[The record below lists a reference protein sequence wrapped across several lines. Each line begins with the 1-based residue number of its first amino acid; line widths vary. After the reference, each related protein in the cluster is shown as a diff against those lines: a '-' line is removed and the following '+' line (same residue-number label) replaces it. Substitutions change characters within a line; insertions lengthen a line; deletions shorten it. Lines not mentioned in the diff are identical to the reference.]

1 MLFKRIEQQ
10 LQSAVADVCPEFDSK
25 DVVVRKCP
33 MPKFGDYQCNS
44 LLSLA
49 KQSRQNPRE
58 LAQRVVE
65 KFVATDTLCESV
77 DVAGPGFVNFRLK
90 VSALEEILSD
100 DHLAKRCFAEEA
112 KSKRTVVVDFSSP
125 NVAKPMHVGHIR
137 STNLGDCLCRIL
149 RFVGHDVVS
158 DNHIGDWGTQF
169 GKLIVAWKNDLNAE
183 ALEEDA
189 LGEMERLY
197 RLMNQR
203 CESDPEALDLAR
215 SELLKLQ
222 QGDEENLGIWNRM
235 IELSRRQF
243 DEIYSRLGVRF
254 DETLGE
260 SHYNDRLNSLAEE
273 MERDG
278 LAERSEGAL
287 MVFFPDDP
295 ELKDHPAMIQKSD
308 GAANYTTTDL
318 ATLDYRRERWSPDEI
333 LYVTD
338 GRQQLHFKQLFRAY
352 KKWRGNESVKLE
364 HPWFGSIM
372 GSDGKPFKTRSGE
385 VIKLSNLLDEAEERA
400 RKIIEEKEQE
410 RKGFDAESPSL
421 SDDQKQNI
429 ARIVGIGA
437 IKYADLLPNR
447 QSDYVFDWDTMLALK
462 GNTSPY
468 LQYAYT
474 RIQGIFR
481 KAGIE
486 ARDLKRDE
494 IRLHSEEEI
503 ALAKHLIN
511 FPLVLQLVLEE
522 YRPNYLCSYLF
533 ELAGLLSKVY
543 ENCPI
548 LKAEEAV
555 RSSRLALVHQAGV
568 SIRQGLDLLGIEVT
582 DVM

>member
-1 MLFKRIEQQ
+1 MLFKRIEEH
-10 LQSAVADVCPEFDSK
+10 LQSVVAELCPELDHRQ
-25 DVVVRKCP
+25 VVVRKCP
-33 MPKFGDYQCNS
+33 VPKFGDYQCNS
-44 LLSLA
+44 ILGLA
-49 KQSRQNPRE
+49 KRNGSNPRE
-58 LAQRVVE
+58 VASKVVE
-65 KFVATDTLCESV
+65 RFKVDDALCEAV
-77 DVAGPGFVNFRLK
+77 DVAGPGFINFRLK
-90 VSALEEILSD
+90 VSALESVMSD
-100 DHLAKRCFAEEA
+100 PELAAHCFVKPVEEP
-112 KSKRTVVVDFSSP
+112 RTVVVDFSSP

-137 STNLGDCLCRIL
+137 STNLGDSLCRIL
-149 RFVGHDVVS
+149 RYVGHSVIS

-169 GKLIVAWKNDLNAE
+169 GKLIVGWKNDLDPN
-183 ALEEDA
+183 ALEMDA

-197 RLMNQR
+197 RMMNQR
-203 CESDPEALDLAR
+203 CDDDPAALDLAR

-222 QGDEENLGIWNRM
+222 QGDEENLKIWHRM
-235 IELSRRQF
+235 IELSRKQF
-243 DEIYSRLGVRF
+243 DEIYSRLGVTF

-260 SHYNDRLNSLAEE
+260 SHYNDRLSDLASS
-273 MERDG
+273 MESAG
-278 LAERSEGAL
+278 FAERSEGAL
-287 MVFFPDDP
+287 VVFFPDDK

-352 KKWRGNESVKLE
+352 SKWRPDDCPNLE

-372 GSDGKPFKTRSGE
+372 GKDGKPFKTRSGE
-385 VIKLSNLLDEAEERA
+385 VIKLAGLLDEAEERA
-400 RKIIEEKEQE
+400 RKIVEEKNPDLDEAQ
-410 RKGFDAESPSL
+410 KAEIS
-421 SDDQKQNI
+421 
-429 ARIVGIGA
+429 RIVGIGA

-481 KAGIE
+481 KAGISAE
-486 ARDLKRDE
+486 SIDLSGG
-494 IRLHSEEEI
+494 IQLQTEEEI

-511 FPLVLQLVLEE
+511 FPLILQLVLDE
-522 YRPNYLCSYLF
+522 YRPNYLCTYLF
-533 ELAGLLSKVY
+533 ELAGFLSRVY

-548 LKAEEAV
+548 LKATPGV
-555 RSSRLALVHQAGV
+555 RSSRLALVNQAGIV
-568 SIRQGLDLLGIEVT
+568 IRQGLDLLGIEVT

>member
-1 MLFKRIEQQ
+1 VLFKKIEQN
-10 LQSAVADVCPEFDSK
+10 LQGIVSDVCPDISLE

-33 MPKFGDYQCNS
+33 VSKFGDYQCNS
-44 LLSLA
+44 LMGMVKRSGG
-49 KQSRQNPRE
+49 NPRE
-58 LAQRVVE
+58 VAAEVVRRLSE
-65 KFVATDTLCESV
+65 QDQLCDQIE
-77 DVAGPGFVNFRLK
+77 VAGPGFINFRLK
-90 VSALEEILSD
+90 VSALESVLNDSD
-100 DHLAKRCFAEEA
+100 LGSKSFVSEET
-112 KSKRTVVVDFSSP
+112 KPRTVIVDFSSP

-149 RFVGHDVVS
+149 RFVGHEVIS

-169 GKLIVAWKNDLNAE
+169 GKLIVGWKKELDSK
-183 ALEEDA
+183 ALELDA

-197 RLMNQR
+197 RRMNHL
-203 CESDPEALDLAR
+203 CESDPGVLEEAR

-222 QGDEENLGIWNRM
+222 QGDEENLSIWRQM

-243 DEIYSRLGVRF
+243 DEIYSRLGVKF

-260 SHYNDRLNSLAEE
+260 SQYNDRLNALASE
-273 MERDG
+273 MESSG
-278 LAERSEGAL
+278 LAERSQGAL
-287 MVFFPDDP
+287 VVFFPDDP

-318 ATLDYRRERWSPDEI
+318 ATLEFRKERWSPDEI

-352 KKWRGNESVKLE
+352 QRWNTGESVRLE
-364 HPWFGSIM
+364 HTWFGSIM
-372 GSDGKPFKTRSGE
+372 GKDGKPFKTRSGE
-385 VIKLSNLLDEAEERA
+385 VVKLSDLLNEAEERA
-400 RKIIEEKEQE
+400 RKIVEEKNPDLDE
-410 RKGFDAESPSL
+410 G
-421 SDDQKQNI
+421 QKSEI

-462 GNTSPY
+462 GNTAPY

-481 KAGIE
+481 KAGVDVE
-486 ARDLKRDE
+486 SVMKAAR
-494 IRLHSEEEI
+494 IRLQKEEEVD
-503 ALAKHLIN
+503 LSKHLVN
-511 FPLVLQLVLEE
+511 FPLVLQMVLEE
-522 YRPNYLCSYLF
+522 YRPNYLCTYLF
-533 ELAGLLSKVY
+533 ELAGHFSRFY
-543 ENCPI
+543 EKCPI
-548 LKAEEAV
+548 LKADDEI
-555 RSSRLALVHQAGV
+555 RGSRLRLVRQAGDTL
-568 SIRQGLDLLGIEVT
+568 RQGLGLLGIEVT

>member
-1 MLFKRIEQQ
+1 MLYKKLEQH
-10 LQSAVADVCPEFDSK
+10 LQSVVAEVCPDIDSAEII
-25 DVVVRKCP
+25 VRKCP

-44 LLSLA
+44 LLGLA
-49 KQSRQNPRE
+49 KRSGQNPRE
-58 LAQRVVE
+58 LAQKVVDR
-65 KFVATDTLCESV
+65 FVAEDSLCQNV

-100 DHLAKRCFAEEA
+100 VNMASRCFVEKEEQE
-112 KSKRTVVVDFSSP
+112 RTVIVDFSSP

-149 RFVGHDVVS
+149 RFVGHKVVS

-169 GKLIVAWKNDLNAE
+169 GKLIVGWKSDLNPA
-183 ALEEDA
+183 ALEADA
-189 LGEMERLY
+189 LSEMERLY

-203 CESDPEALDLAR
+203 CESDPAALDEAR

-222 QGDEENLGIWNRM
+222 QGDEENLGIWKRM
-235 IELSRRQF
+235 IELSRLQF
-243 DEIYSRLGVRF
+243 DEIYSRMGVSF

-287 MVFFPDDP
+287 VVFFPDDA

-318 ATLDYRRERWSPDEI
+318 ATLEYRRERWSPNDI

-352 KKWRGNESVKLE
+352 QRWRSDDSIKLE

-372 GSDGKPFKTRSGE
+372 GKDGKPFKTRSGE
-385 VIKLSNLLDEAEERA
+385 VIKLADLLDEAEERA
-400 RKIIEEKEQE
+400 RKIVDEKNPDLSEE
-410 RKGFDAESPSL
+410 RKKEIS
-421 SDDQKQNI
+421 
-429 ARIVGIGA
+429 RIVGIGA

-481 KAGIE
+481 KAEISE
-486 ARDLKRDE
+486 AELKKISQ

-503 ALAKHLIN
+503 SLAKHLIN
-511 FPLVLQLVLEE
+511 LPLVLQLVLDE

-533 ELAGLLSKVY
+533 ELAELFSRVY

-548 LKAEEAV
+548 LKAEEEV
-555 RSSRLALVHQAGV
+555 RSSRLALVYQAGT
-568 SIRQGLDLLGIEVT
+568 SIRQGLYLLGIEVT